1 MDAQYREKLKDFLLA
16 EVAREEAYAR
26 RHPTAVQLGR
36 VLGWRVTI
44 WREMLDA
51 VGLLDDPAL
60 WAEID
65 GRVSAA
71 RTHAL
76 ERGQIAY

>member
-1 MDAQYREKLKDFLLA
+1 MDAQYREKLRDFLMT

-26 RHPTAVQLGR
+26 QHPTAVQLGR
-36 VLGWRVTI
+36 ALGWRVTI
-44 WREMLDA
+44 CREMLDA
-51 VGLLDDPAL
+51 VGMLDDPAM

-65 GRVSAA
+65 GRLAAA
-71 RTHAL
+71 RALAL